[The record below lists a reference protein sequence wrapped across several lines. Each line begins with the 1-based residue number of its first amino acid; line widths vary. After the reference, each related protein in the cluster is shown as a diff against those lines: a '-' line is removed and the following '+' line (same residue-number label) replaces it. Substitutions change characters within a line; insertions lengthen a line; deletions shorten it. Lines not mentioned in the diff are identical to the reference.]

1 VAVAALIAATLAVG
15 APVPVRHEIVGR
27 SVRGAPIRATVV
39 GDPAAPR
46 AVLVVACLHGNE
58 PAGMSVIRRLRRA
71 RPPAGTVL
79 WLIGRANP
87 DGCRAG
93 TRHNARGVDLNRNA
107 PWRWRRTGPPGS
119 TFYAG
124 RRPASEPETRA
135 LLRLVRRVRPIV
147 TIWYHQAAALVDD
160 SGGDRHIERRYAELS
175 GLPLCAAA
183 AAPPRAAS
191 RPSAGVRVGRG
202 GRLID
207 GERGGVSARAVRDH
221 GRRRDLAWSVRRVHT
236 GYRRQPPP
244 RLRPRPARPPCG
256 ELTPHT
262 GANHPHPPHADSRA
276 VG

>member
-58 PAGMSVIRRLRRA
+58 PAGMSVTRRLRRA

-107 PWRWRRTGPPGS
+107 PWRWRRTGG
-119 TFYAG
+119 AG
-124 RRPASEPETRA
+124 PK
-135 LLRLVRRVRPIV
+135 
-147 TIWYHQAAALVDD
+147 
-160 SGGDRHIERRYAELS
+160 
-175 GLPLCAAA
+175 
-183 AAPPRAAS
+183 
-191 RPSAGVRVGRG
+191 
-202 GRLID
+202 
-207 GERGGVSARAVRDH
+207 
-221 GRRRDLAWSVRRVHT
+221 AWR
-236 GYRRQPPP
+236 
-244 RLRPRPARPPCG
+244 
-256 ELTPHT
+256 
-262 GANHPHPPHADSRA
+262 
-276 VG
+276 